1 MNLWQYDVVVFFFFK
16 IINSGMENGSVVFWD
31 IRGKGDPVRYLLEQ
45 TNSIWDVSFSPDG
58 RFLTSIDL
66 QGELVIWST
75 EVNQY

>member
-1 MNLWQYDVVVFFFFK
+1 MNLWQYVVVVFFFFK

>member
-1 MNLWQYDVVVFFFFK
+1 MLLFFFFK

>member
-1 MNLWQYDVVVFFFFK
+1 MLLLFFFFFK
-16 IINSGMENGSVVFWD
+16 IIDSGMENGSVVFWD
-31 IRGKGDPVRYLLEQ
+31 IRGKGDPVRHLLEQ

-58 RFLTSIDL
+58 MFLISIDL